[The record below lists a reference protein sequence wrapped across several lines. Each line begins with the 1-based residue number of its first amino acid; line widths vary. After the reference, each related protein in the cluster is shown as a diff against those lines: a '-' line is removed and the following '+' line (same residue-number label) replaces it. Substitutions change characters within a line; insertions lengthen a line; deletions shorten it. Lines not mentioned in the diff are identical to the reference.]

1 MGGKLAFTKKG
12 LLFLEEIL
20 SSLCSLSHALRLNIE
35 SNMEIKFFIV
45 FPT

>member
-12 LLFLEEIL
+12 LFFLEEIL
-20 SSLCSLSHALRLNIE
+20 PSLCSLSHALRLNVV